1 MRVCCTHSFLLL
13 RFVQDIVKDASAS
26 IAFLAILERLH
37 LTRPVSWLEEH
48 IDYMSIQALLFA
60 RDRRMPLLRQVQLFF
75 SFRKR
80 LSDA

>member
-1 MRVCCTHSFLLL
+1 
-13 RFVQDIVKDASAS
+13 
-26 IAFLAILERLH
+26 
-37 LTRPVSWLEEH
+37 
-48 IDYMSIQALLFA
+48 MSIQALLFA